1 MTVRCSGARRSGAR
15 RSGAQRSGARCSVV
29 AALMLA
35 RAVHA
40 QDTLKPVDAAYP
52 GVIELNVDATDLDH
66 KIFKVLE
73 RIPVASG
80 KVTLLYPQW
89 HLGTHA
95 PADRMLA
102 QFAGLIVSADHRR
115 LEWIRDPLN
124 AYAFHVDVPAGVNM
138 LDAEFEFLSPVE
150 GNQGAVVMSPEMLA
164 VHWESLVLYP
174 AGYYAHG
181 ILVKPSVSL
190 PQSWQFAGALEVSDA
205 GGATGKNGATGQG
218 IVEVSFKPVN
228 LEELIDS
235 PIYAGANFKR
245 IDLDPG
251 SKVPVF
257 LDMFAD
263 NPANLAATPRQI
275 EAHRAVVQQ
284 AYKLFGSHHYD
295 HYDFLL
301 ALSDEFGF
309 AGLEHHQSG
318 ENGVRTSYF
327 SEWNRQQSW
336 RSNLVSHE
344 YIHSWDGKFRRPADQ
359 LTPNFNSS
367 LQDSLLWVYE
377 GGTSYWGH
385 VVGARSGLVEQ
396 TQMRDGLAA
405 TAALYDTRAGRVWRS
420 LQDTNNDPIVNRRG
434 ALAWITWQRAE
445 DYYSEGE
452 LIWLDA
458 DTKIRELSAEKRSLD
473 DFARSFFGVQDGRHV
488 PLSYTFDDV
497 VAAMNAVQPYEWAA
511 FFRAR
516 LDGHGPGAP
525 LDGIARAGWKL
536 VYTAEETPF
545 YKDVEDYRKVADL
558 AYSLGLA
565 LSPDGRIVNVSW
577 EGPAFKAGLTEGF
590 TLLAVN
596 GRAYKVEMLKDVIA
610 AAKTGREPIEL
621 LVKKD
626 DRFKTVRIDYHDGL
640 RYPRLERIP
649 GTPDRLAA
657 IFRPL

>member
-1 MTVRCSGARRSGAR
+1 MMSRR
-15 RSGAQRSGARCSVV
+15 SVV
-29 AALMLA
+29 AALVIA
-35 RAVHA
+35 GAVHA
-40 QDTLKPVDAAYP
+40 QDTPKPVDAPYL
-52 GVIELNVDATDLDH
+52 GVIELDVDATDLDH
-66 KIFKVLE
+66 KIFKVRE

-80 KVTLLYPQW
+80 KVTLLYPRW

-102 QFAGLIVSADHRR
+102 QFAGLIVSADQRR

-124 AYAFHVDVPAGVNM
+124 PYAFHVDVPAGVNM
-138 LDAEFEFLSPVE
+138 LEAEFEFLSPVQ
-150 GNQGAVVMSPEMLA
+150 GSQGAVVMTPEMLA

-181 ILVKPSVSL
+181 IMVKPSVSL
-190 PQSWQFAGALEVSDA
+190 PQNWPFAGALDVSDSGGA
-205 GGATGKNGATGQG
+205 NVQGGGATGASGRGV
-218 IVEVSFKPVN
+218 VEVSFKPVN

-235 PIYAGANFKR
+235 PLYAGANFKR

-251 SKVPVF
+251 AKVPVF

-263 NPANLAATPRQI
+263 SPANLAATPKQI

-301 ALSDEFGF
+301 ALSDEFSF

-327 SEWNRQQSW
+327 SDWDKQQSW

-377 GGTSYWGH
+377 GATSYWGH

-434 ALAWITWQRAE
+434 PLAWITWQRAE

-458 DTKIRELSAEKRSLD
+458 DTKIRELSGEKRSLD
-473 DFARSFFGVQDGRHV
+473 DFARGFFGVQNGRHV
-488 PLSYTFDDV
+488 PLGYTFDDV
-497 VAAMNAVQPYEWAA
+497 VAAMNAVQPYDWAG

-525 LDGIARAGWKL
+525 LDGITRAGWKL

-545 YKDVEDYRKVADL
+545 YKDLEEYRKAADL
-558 AYSLGLA
+558 SYSLGLS

-590 TLLAVN
+590 VLLAVN
-596 GRAYKVEMLKDVIA
+596 GRAYRVDLLKDAIT
-610 AAKTGREPIEL
+610 AAKTGGEPLEL